1 MKFLP
6 RHRLYFGTSVV
17 IFSVHLGVA
26 AVAKPSFELTLLGDA
41 FPCALLMTA
50 ILAVGENLRR
60 GDGLLPVFW
69 KLVAAGLATMLLSQI
84 YWFYYDSVRQFAT
97 PSPVPGDTL
106 FLLAHVFFLS
116 ALALRPHSSS
126 AGRDLRIRRLDFAL
140 LTLWWFAL
148 YGYFSWPWQA
158 VVTDFSKYNPHYY
171 LLALIMHFVLIGAL
185 AVLAHRNDGLWRRLY
200 LHLLVAFCLIAAGN
214 LLLSVLIDQGVY
226 YAGGFFD
233 TPFFLS
239 VVWFTYLA
247 GFGPALQPH
256 DDPRPNREVKQS
268 LWTARI
274 AMLAVLTLPLI
285 AFAGYYEPGIPPAIT
300 AFRLRLVFTA
310 MFLIGT
316 LAFWKL
322 SLLSRE
328 LVRLVNL
335 THTSVE
341 NLQGVQN
348 RIAQSQKLAALG
360 RLAAGAT
367 HEVSNP
373 LTAILG
379 YSELLADVPTLS
391 AEDRRCAQEIQVQVR
406 NAHAAVI
413 SLRNTL
419 KTGPSELRIPLDEH
433 PTVSDKDS
441 SAT

>member
-1 MKFLP
+1 MNFTP
-6 RHRLYFGTSVV
+6 RHKLYLAISVA
-17 IFSVHLGVA
+17 IIILHLCVA
-26 AVAKPSFELTLLGDA
+26 AFAKPSFQLTLIGDA
-41 FPCALLMTA
+41 FPCALL
-50 ILAVGENLRR
+50 ILSLLAVSENFRQE
-60 GDGLLPVFW
+60 GGLLALFW
-69 KLVAAGLATMLLSQI
+69 KLTAAGLGMMLLSQI
-84 YWFYYDSVRQFAT
+84 YWFYFDSLREFSTA
-97 PSPVPGDTL
+97 SPVPGDTL

-116 ALALRPHSSS
+116 ALALRPHSAS
-126 AGRDLRIRRLDFAL
+126 AGRDLRIRRLDLAL
-140 LTLWWFAL
+140 LTLWWFSL

-158 VVTDFSKYNPHYY
+158 VVTDFAKYNPSYY
-171 LLALIMHFVLIGAL
+171 LLALIMHLVLIVAL
-185 AVLAHRNDGLWRRLY
+185 AVLAYRNRGMWRRLY
-200 LHLLVAFCLIAAGN
+200 LNLLVAFGLIAGGN
-214 LLLSVLIDQGVY
+214 LLLSVLIDRGIY

-239 VVWFTYLA
+239 IVWFTFLA
-247 GFGPALQPH
+247 GIGPALQPN

-274 AMLAVLTLPLI
+274 AMLAVLSLPVI
-285 AFAGYYEPGIPPAIT
+285 AFIGYYEKGIPLAIAT
-300 AFRLRLVFTA
+300 FRLRLVFAA

-322 SLLSRE
+322 NLLSRE

-341 NLQGVQN
+341 NLKEVQN

-391 AEDRRCAQEIQVQVR
+391 AGDRQCAQEIQVQVHR
-406 NAHAAVI
+406 AQAAVI

-419 KTGPSELRIPLDEH
+419 RTPSSGEQMVDDVGPAS
-433 PTVSDKDS
+433 
-441 SAT
+441 